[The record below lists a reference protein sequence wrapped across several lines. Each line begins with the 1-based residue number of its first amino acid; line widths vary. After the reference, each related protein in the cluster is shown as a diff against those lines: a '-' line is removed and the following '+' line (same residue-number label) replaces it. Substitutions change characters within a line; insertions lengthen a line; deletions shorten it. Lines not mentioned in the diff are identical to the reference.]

1 MFHYW
6 AFGLKVAAE
15 IEFPELY
22 PISEEVYPDV
32 IILLGNVPA
41 EIQVEN
47 GFNSDHITIG
57 KDLFLLHIKEVASY
71 FVVEGSRIT
80 VSIHSNASLN
90 EVRLFCL
97 SNAFAALLHQRKLIP
112 LHAAGF
118 SFNEKVVMLL
128 GPSGIGKSTTLAAL
142 MKKGYAPFSDDICI
156 PHKNASGEWFVTSS
170 YPMLKYWEEMMNKFD
185 IVDSTKKFR
194 LRDDLNK
201 YGIFF
206 HEKFSCEPQR
216 IKLLILLQEDLQ
228 SESVTLEKI
237 TGIEAFRR
245 LHAEAYRGE
254 YLEYEN
260 MIQEQ
265 FNLISAMA
273 NEIPTVSITRPAKKD
288 SLHEVIGLIESLLLN

>member
-1 MFHYW
+1 MFYYW

-22 PISEEVYPDV
+22 PISEEGYPDV

-47 GFNSDHITIG
+47 GFKSDHITIG
-57 KDLFLLHIKEVASY
+57 QHLFLLHIKGVGSY
-71 FVVEGSRIT
+71 FVEEGSRIT
-80 VSIHSNASLN
+80 ISVHSNASFN

-97 SNAFAALLHQRKLIP
+97 SNAFAAMLHQRKLIP

-118 SFNEKVVMLL
+118 IFKDKVVMLL
-128 GPSGIGKSTTLAAL
+128 GPSGVGKSTTLAAL

-156 PHKNASGEWFVTSS
+156 PHKSGSVDWFVTSS
-170 YPMLKYWEEMMNKFD
+170 YPMLKYWENTMAKLD
-185 IVDSTKKFR
+185 IVESKEKFR
-194 LRDDLNK
+194 LRTDINK
-201 YGIFF
+201 FGIFF
-206 HEKFSCEPQR
+206 HEQFTCEPHR
-216 IKLLILLQEDLQ
+216 IKLLILLKEDLQ
-228 SESVTLEKI
+228 SASVTLETI
-237 TGIEAFRR
+237 TGIEAFRL

-265 FNLISAMA
+265 FNLISALA
-273 NEIPTVSITRPAKKD
+273 NDIPAVSITRPATKD
-288 SLHEVIGLIESLLLN
+288 SMDEVAGLIESLLLN